1 MSGLSIIGFIMHT
14 YIPVIICKDTI
25 EINNKEDVYLCICDK
40 NHVNITCNYKLF
52 KSFMEANNYY
62 ENKYNNTDNN
72 HISTMISTKFIPRIF
87 QKYYLN
93 YKLSTL
99 LLHFD
104 ENKKI

>member
-1 MSGLSIIGFIMHT
+1 MSSLSIIGVIMCT
-14 YIPVIICKDTI
+14 GILVKTC
-25 EINNKEDVYLCICDK
+25 KEDVYLCICDK

-72 HISTMISTKFIPRIF
+72 HISTMISTKYIPRIF

-93 YKLSTL
+93 YKLSIL